1 MTYLGEAKYCVG
13 LRINRDRKKG
23 FILLDQKRHIADLL
37 AKFNMVECNPVS
49 TPMDLNQ
56 KLSKSMSPQSSSER
70 EEMSKVPYRELVGG
84 LLYISQGTR
93 PDISFAVNT
102 LSIFNNNPG
111 KAHWIA
117 AKRVLRYLKATIDA
131 KLQYSMEAPSNFSAF
146 CDADW
151 ASNIDDRRSCS
162 GYVFMSQG
170 GGISWSSR
178 RQPTIALSTTEAEYM
193 ALSSTVQEFSWLNQF
208 ESQFNF
214 GGECQPIR
222 IFCDNTSA
230 LDLAKTTGYSARTK
244 HIDVR
249 HHYLREH
256 IESGRINLVHIPTEE
271 MVADVLTKPLNSKKH
286 LFCSEGMGLL
296 F

>member
-23 FILLDQKRHIADLL
+23 FIFLDQKRHIADLL
-37 AKFNMVECNPVS
+37 AKFNMVDCNPVS

-56 KLSKSMSPQSSSER
+56 KLSKSMSPQSSTER

-117 AKRVLRYLKATIDA
+117 AKRILRYLKATIDA
-131 KLQYSMEAPSNFSAF
+131 KLQYSMEEPSDFSAF

-162 GYVFMSQG
+162 GHVFMSQG
-170 GGISWSSR
+170 GAISWSSR

-193 ALSSTVQEFSWLNQF
+193 ALSSTIQESSWLYQF
-208 ESQFNF
+208 VSQFNF
-214 GGECQPIR
+214 GGQCQPIR

-230 LDLAKTTGYSARTK
+230 LDLAK
-244 HIDVR
+244 
-249 HHYLREH
+249 
-256 IESGRINLVHIPTEE
+256 
-271 MVADVLTKPLNSKKH
+271 
-286 LFCSEGMGLL
+286 
-296 F
+296 